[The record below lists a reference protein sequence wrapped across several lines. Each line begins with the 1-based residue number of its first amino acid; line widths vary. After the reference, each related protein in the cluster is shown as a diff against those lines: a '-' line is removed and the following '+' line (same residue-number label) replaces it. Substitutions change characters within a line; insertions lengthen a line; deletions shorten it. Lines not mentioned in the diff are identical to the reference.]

1 VTFGEVTGFVILFYA
16 DMMMTVFVILF
27 YVDMM
32 MTVFVIGCPYYGNF
46 IAWK

>member
-1 VTFGEVTGFVILFYA
+1 MMMTVFVILFYA

-32 MTVFVIGCPYYGNF
+32 MMVFVIGCPYYGNF

>member
-1 VTFGEVTGFVILFYA
+1 MTVFVILFYA